1 MADDVPRETE
11 QNSHNPEYVLYSQTD
26 RWLQQVFS
34 PGRVDSTR
42 DRLDEAVKLLEQW
55 HKLSQEKLGLS
66 QK

>member
-1 MADDVPRETE
+1 MSDDVPRET
-11 QNSHNPEYVLYSQTD
+11 NSHNPEYVLYSQTD

-42 DRLDEAVKLLEQW
+42 DRLEEAIKLLEQW